1 MNRLEFNCVS
11 DTRNNVSGTKRM
23 ATILF
28 LALSQ
33 SVMRY
38 PMCSLNIVDF
48 SLFKDQ
54 KLFCF
59 VFRKD
64 KEEYVRLIFWICLYT
79 IYLNY
84 LNHLLKI
91 SGSAPEQ
98 YRLYYSKF
106 RIRARKLDFI
116 IKWLFIRWMDN
127 PSLDNSPY
135 CWMKDVKANNTK
147 SVLHNVSLYLCM
159 NNE

>member
-28 LALSQ
+28 LVLSQ

-38 PMCSLNIVDF
+38 PICSLNIVDF
-48 SLFKDQ
+48 SLFKYQ
-54 KLFCF
+54 KLFYWGF
-59 VFRKD
+59 FRRD
-64 KEEYVRLIFWICLYT
+64 KEVYVRLIFWICLYT

-98 YRLYYSKF
+98 YKLYYTKF
-106 RIRARKLDFI
+106 RIRARKLGFI
-116 IKWLFIRWMDN
+116 IKWLFIRCN
-127 PSLDNSPY
+127 KPGEF
-135 CWMKDVKANNTK
+135 A
-147 SVLHNVSLYLCM
+147 VLL
-159 NNE
+159 NERRKGQ